1 MEDSLRFVVY
11 RPKPVADAIL
21 PLRFVECENLVVL
34 VSESLQVFGD
44 WARIVIPDRPD
55 VVQRCLPTMTFVAS
69 DILLNAMLQELVP
82 LEGVDRNVK
91 TASSNLGWPLALV
104 LLLTERACL
113 DKLLC
118 DGVPSPK
125 SIQCSFRDLIH
136 IGPQLIC
143 WHASLFQ
150 RISEFGVLLLQLLVR
165 LARVVQLQ
173 LGSVQ
178 SLLHLLLCQL
188 LLAGR
193 RWCHLVSW
201 FRLQVAFASML
212 AITFDNGATI
222 ASVET

>member
-1 MEDSLRFVVY
+1 MEDGIGRKIQGLKS
-11 RPKPVADAIL
+11 VADAVGSRRREESDVIVL
-21 PLRFVECENLVVL
+21 LFELSQALRYLA
-34 VSESLQVFGD
+34 S
-44 WARIVIPDRPD
+44 IVIPNNPD
-55 VVQRCLPTMTFVAS
+55 MAQGSFAA
-69 DILLNAMLQELVP
+69 ILMMAFHVLLDAVLHKLVP